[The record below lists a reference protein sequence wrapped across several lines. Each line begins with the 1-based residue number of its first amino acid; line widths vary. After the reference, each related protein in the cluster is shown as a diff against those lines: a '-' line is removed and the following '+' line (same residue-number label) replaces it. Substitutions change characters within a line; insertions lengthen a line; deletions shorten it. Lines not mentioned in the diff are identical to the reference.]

1 MANIPTL
8 NDVQAVEPILTN
20 LLLGYQQSDDRF
32 IASRVFPVVPVGNDS
47 GTYWIFTKKYWF
59 MDDLDER
66 APGSPFH
73 EIGFGVETSTY
84 STLQYAA
91 MQAIADEVR
100 RNSQLPLDLENAAV
114 QLFAQRSMIRKER
127 AFSADWMLYTSWT
140 SYDND
145 TATDWDDYSAGDP
158 VDNVLTAKRT
168 VSGLTGY
175 DPNTMAMGYIVHQAL
190 VNHPDVI
197 DRIKY
202 VGVAGVGQV
211 ESALG
216 AVFGISNYLVSKA
229 TYNTVNEAQTFTAGA
244 IIDDDCLICYTAP
257 SPGILT
263 ASAGYTFAWDGG
275 GGTGSIYRVRDDIHQ
290 RDLIQHKE
298 QWDQKAV
305 AADLGYFYAGI
316 V

>member
-20 LLLGYQQSDDRF
+20 LLLGYQQTDDRF
-32 IASRVFPVVPVGNDS
+32 IASKILKPVPVGNDS

-59 MDDLDER
+59 MDDLETR

-73 EIGFGVETSTY
+73 EIAFGVETSTY

-100 RNSQLPLDLENAAV
+100 KNSQLPLDLETAAV
-114 QLFAQRSMIRKER
+114 NLFAQRSLIRKER
-127 AFSADWMLYTSWT
+127 AFSADWMQYASWASGDSNST
-140 SYDND
+140 
-145 TATDWDDYSAGDP
+145 TDWDDFSAGDP
-158 VDNVLTAKRT
+158 VNDVLTAKRT
-168 VSGLTGY
+168 VNNLTGY

-216 AVFGISNYLVSKA
+216 SVFGIGNYFVGKA
-229 TYNTVNEAQTFTAGA
+229 VYNSVNEAQTFSAAA
-244 IIDDDCLICYTAP
+244 IIDDDCLVCYVAP
-257 SPGILT
+257 APGIMT
-263 ASAGYTFAWDGG
+263 ASAGYTFTWDGG
-275 GGTGSIYRVRDDIHQ
+275 GGNGSIYRVRDDINH

-298 QWDQKAV
+298 QWDQKVIAT
-305 AADLGYFYAGI
+305 DLGYFFSD
-316 V
+316 VV